1 MCCGN
6 VFYSEGPALKMLAN
20 PLLKTRPKHRQEVA
34 AASVGLVTEDQSG
47 NERKHRVTGTFQFR
61 LRHACVLTVYPVQ

>member
-6 VFYSEGPALKMLAN
+6 VLYSEGPALKMLAN
-20 PLLKTRPKHRQEVA
+20 PLLKTRSKHWQEVA
-34 AASVGLVTEDQSG
+34 AASVGLVTEYHSG

-61 LRHACVLTVYPVQ
+61 LRHSGVLTVDPVQ